1 MIKKILAALV
11 LLSATLAMAAVDV
24 NKATEAELD
33 SVKGI
38 GPGTSKLI
46 IQERKK
52 GDFKSWDDFISR
64 VKGVGEA
71 RATHLSEAGLTVGG
85 KGYTPASSAAKANG
99 KAGKDAKA
107 EAKADK
113 QQAKGEAKADKK
125 DDKAAAARP
134 AASAAKK

>member
-1 MIKKILAALV
+1 MFRKILATAA
-11 LLSATLAMAAVDV
+11 LLSATLAIAAVDV

-38 GPGTSKLI
+38 GPATSKLI
-46 IQERKK
+46 IQERKR
-52 GDFKSWDDFISR
+52 GDFKSWDDFVSR

-85 KGYTPASSAAKANG
+85 KGYTPAKANG
-99 KAGKDAKA
+99 KAEAAVDKKAAKA
-107 EAKADK
+107 EAKA
-113 QQAKGEAKADKK
+113 E
-125 DDKAAAARP
+125 AARP